1 MKDEIPVLYCELKR
15 YERKSKK
22 KSVDG
27 TEQVTRRYMIP
38 VKKDQIEGTIFE
50 NIEDIVILSKEDFN
64 YELKKSKEVISTI
77 DDLKLLL
84 KEKDLKLESLQTA
97 LNELKNTQSHITSLK
112 KAYNSEI
119 EELNT
124 EILQHKD
131 VAKQY
136 EELGA
141 KNRELE
147 REVKRL
153 TDLRTLETE
162 SLRIK
167 MNEIEMTKEEYEKLK
182 KSHEMLW
189 DVVQEKDK
197 AIKEI
202 EDNGFVGTFLR
213 KIRKKEGN

>member
-1 MKDEIPVLYCELKR
+1 MKDKIPVLNCELKR

-22 KSVDG
+22 KSADG

-38 VKKDQIEGTIFE
+38 VKKDQIEGTSFE
-50 NIEDIVILSKEDFN
+50 NVEDIVILSKEDFHH
-64 YELKKSKEVISTI
+64 ELKKSKEVISTL
-77 DDLKLLL
+77 DELKLLL
-84 KEKDLKLESLQTA
+84 KEKDLKLESLQA
-97 LNELKNTQSHITSLK
+97 AQNELKKVQSHITSLK
-112 KAYNSEI
+112 NAYNSEI

-124 EILQHKD
+124 EILRHKD
-131 VAKQY
+131 IAKQY
-136 EELGA
+136 EELGSI
-141 KNRELE
+141 NRELE

-153 TDLRTLETE
+153 TDLRTLEAE
-162 SLRIK
+162 SFRIK

-197 AIKEI
+197 AIKEM

-213 KIRKKEGN
+213 KIRKKEGK